1 MNAHH
6 KIHLVHNSIFE
17 PFITASTQIGTPIEK
32 ILNKVNLPLQLL
44 EKQDILIPERACWEF
59 IREVSQL
66 EGISNFGKL
75 ATEAVAHDEM
85 IAIALLLVNC
95 ENLFDLLKR
104 FCLVAPTVSDT
115 GNYIIEANRDHVVFK
130 QKGERL
136 LDDDKQVQLFEI
148 AGMIQLVNLA
158 TDYQWHPSE
167 IHLTFKPEYEV
178 EDSELLGFSRVL
190 FNQPYPAITI
200 PRGLLA
206 LPLKIK
212 HSDRTLCTAIPD
224 EFISKVQHMITP
236 YLSANHL
243 TITTA
248 AELSGTSVR
257 TFQRRL
263 KDHNSNFSDI
273 VDKAR
278 VFQASSLLK
287 GSNLKLIDI
296 ALSLGYSDA
305 SNFTRAF
312 RRWTGVSPKEY
323 RQLFGDEANI
333 VSDRYT

>member
-1 MNAHH
+1 MDTHH

-17 PFITASTQIGTPIEK
+17 PFIIASTQVGIPIEK

-44 EKQDILIPERACWEF
+44 ENQDILIPERACWEF
-59 IREVSQL
+59 IHEVSQL
-66 EGISNFGKL
+66 EGIQDFGKL

-85 IAIALLLVNC
+85 TALAPLLANC

-104 FCLVAPTVSDT
+104 FCLVGPTLCDT
-115 GNYIIEANRDHVVFK
+115 ASYIIETDQDNVVFK
-130 QKGERL
+130 QKGDRL

-158 TDYQWHPSE
+158 TDYQWHPAE
-167 IHLTFKPEYEV
+167 IHLTFKPDHKIEG
-178 EDSELLGFSRVL
+178 SELLGFSRVL
-190 FNQPYPAITI
+190 FTQPYPAITI
-200 PRGLLA
+200 PRALLA
-206 LPLKIK
+206 LPLQIK
-212 HSDRTLCTAIPD
+212 HSERTLYTAIPD
-224 EFISKVQHMITP
+224 EFASKVQHMITP
-236 YLSANHL
+236 YLSGNHL
-243 TITTA
+243 NITTA
-248 AELSGTSVR
+248 AELAGTSVR

-287 GSNLKLIDI
+287 ENNLKLIDI

-312 RRWTGVSPKEY
+312 RRWMGISPKEY
-323 RQLFGDEANI
+323 RRLF
-333 VSDRYT
+333 

>member
-1 MNAHH
+1 MNVHH

-17 PFITASTQIGTPIEK
+17 PFIIASTQVGTPVEK

-44 EKQDILIPERACWEF
+44 ENQDILIPERACWEF
-59 IREVSQL
+59 IREVTQL
-66 EGISNFGKL
+66 EGISNFGRL
-75 ATEAVAHDEM
+75 ATEAVAHNEM
-85 IAIALLLVNC
+85 TALAPLLVNC

-104 FCLVAPTVSDT
+104 FCLVAPTLCDT
-115 GNYIIEANRDHVVFK
+115 AGYIIEANQDNVVFK
-130 QKGERL
+130 QKGDRL
-136 LDDDKQVQLFEI
+136 LNDDTQVQLFEI

-158 TDYQWHPSE
+158 IDYQWHPAE
-167 IHLTFKPEYEV
+167 IHLTFNPDHKI

-200 PRGLLA
+200 PRALLA
-206 LPLKIK
+206 APLQIK
-212 HSDRTLCTAIPD
+212 HSERILYTAIPD

-236 YLSANHL
+236 YLSGNHL
-243 TITTA
+243 NITTA
-248 AELSGTSVR
+248 AELAGTSVR

-263 KDHNSNFSDI
+263 KDQNSNFSDI

-278 VFQASSLLK
+278 VFQASYLLK
-287 GSNLKLIDI
+287 ESNLKLIDI

-312 RRWTGVSPKEY
+312 QRWTGVSPKEY
-323 RQLFGDEANI
+323 RRLF
-333 VSDRYT
+333 